1 MQIVLEQPQIKSSLP
16 PQTTVLFGLWLA
28 MDIIMFS
35 RISVIFKK
43 LPHEDFWSLILILF
57 SGATQREANST

>member
-1 MQIVLEQPQIKSSLP
+1 MQIVLEQPQIKSSFP
-16 PQTTVLFGLWLA
+16 PQTTVLFGLWLSV
-28 MDIIMFS
+28 DIMFPH
-35 RISVIFKK
+35 ISVIFKK